1 MKRLITLFVISV
13 PLVILTLNCSQKKE
27 IPMKL
32 GEATQI
38 AIGCEDVQKSF
49 AFYQKLGFEK
59 IAGDTIPYPWL
70 QISDGGILLHLN
82 QDGQKYMGFAYFS
95 KEMDKKVKQL
105 EKMMIKPVQT
115 GKMKDSNFWIFLSPH
130 GLALNLIQHDPS
142 GMYQPTGKTMATFPP
157 EDFAKPEKFP
167 NPHCG
172 LYGEFAVPVQDLNS
186 AMAFWEKL
194 GFESKVV
201 NQEPYPWAIL
211 TDGMNILGLHQTQDY
226 DYPAITYFA
235 PDMAERV
242 KKLKQAG
249 ITSFSDWK
257 GEGGS
262 AGNYI
267 LTTPEG
273 QRIFLFSF

>member
-1 MKRLITLFVISV
+1 MLYFNLS
-13 PLVILTLNCSQKKE
+13 CQKKGKAV
-27 IPMKL
+27 MKL

-59 IAGDTIPYPWL
+59 IAGDTLPYPWM
-70 QISDGGILLHLN
+70 QISDGSLLLHLN
-82 QDGQKYMGFAYFS
+82 QDGQKYMGLAYFS
-95 KEMDKKVKQL
+95 KEMDKKVADL
-105 EKMMIKPVQT
+105 EKMGIKFALN
-115 GKMKDSNFWIFLSPH
+115 GKMKESSFWIFLSPDN
-130 GLALNLIQHDPS
+130 LAVNLIHHDPT
-142 GMYQPTGKTMATFPP
+142 GMYQPTGKTLGSFPQ
-157 EDFAKPEKFP
+157 EDFASPEKFP
-167 NPHCG
+167 NPQCG
-172 LYGEFAVPVQDLNS
+172 IFGEFATPVKDLNS
-186 AMAFWEKL
+186 AVAFWQKL
-194 GFESKVV
+194 AFEAKSV
-201 NQEPYPWAIL
+201 NQQPYPWAIL
-211 TDGMNILGLHQTQDY
+211 SDGMNILGLHQTKDF

-242 KKLKQAG
+242 KKLKEAG

-273 QRIFLFSF
+273 QKIFLFSF